1 MPDSFFIFL
10 GISIGVVMMSIL
22 FIATTY
28 RDFVRDRKQHA
39 RDVRMAHDKG
49 YSDGRKFRDAQIEMF
64 EQRIDEIWYEIEE
77 LHRLFD
83 KHKEKQ
89 NELSD

>member
-1 MPDSFFIFL
+1 MPDPFFIFL

-22 FIATTY
+22 FIITTY

-49 YSDGRKFRDAQIEMF
+49 YSDGRRFRDAQIEMF

-77 LHRLFD
+77 LH
-83 KHKEKQ
+83 KWKEKQ